1 MGLVSWGYKVL
12 KLLHKHISLP
22 VTPPLLI
29 SSLLIKY
36 SVPFR
41 NYDDNLHVFI
51 FMFGKGCSLFLHP
64 SLWRAWD
71 HNKACLVLLRDFPD
85 SSVVKNLPT
94 NAGDVSSI
102 PGSGRCP
109 EEGNGNPFW
118 YSYLENPMDRGAWR
132 TNSIGLQR
140 VGHDWSDLASRQK
153 NKFINFMTQKENLG
167 NVLKPSYIK

>member
-22 VTPPLLI
+22 VTQPLLI

-64 SLWRAWD
+64 SLWRA
-71 HNKACLVLLRDFPD
+71 
-85 SSVVKNLPT
+85 
-94 NAGDVSSI
+94 
-102 PGSGRCP
+102 
-109 EEGNGNPFW
+109 
-118 YSYLENPMDRGAWR
+118 
-132 TNSIGLQR
+132 
-140 VGHDWSDLASRQK
+140 
-153 NKFINFMTQKENLG
+153 
-167 NVLKPSYIK
+167 